1 MLTKGRSY
9 RISAFGFWLRG
20 FGLKGFRGF
29 RGLGL
34 NGTKAGFPDDWVEGL
49 GLASRCRGARA
60 LSSRFRDFTRASGSW
75 GLAVAQGTSNVVVL
89 LSGRKSNRRITPK
102 QWHTE
107 VLSNSTVASK
117 LKLGL
122 LQRTFR
128 SALSIYLSIHLFN
141 YIYMYIYTYVYIYVF
156 INCLFIFT

>member
-1 MLTKGRSY
+1 MGLRL
-9 RISAFGFWLRG
+9 AFRMIGVL
-20 FGLKGFRGF
+20 
-29 RGLGL
+29 
-34 NGTKAGFPDDWVEGL
+34 GL
-49 GLASRCRGARA
+49 GLASRCRGVRA

-102 QWHTE
+102 PWHTE

-141 YIYMYIYTYVYIYVF
+141 SIYIYIYICVHIYIYVYIYVF
-156 INCLFIFT
+156 IDYLFIFI